1 MPADCI
7 LIEEM
12 NIHVDESMYDS
23 RAVDVEKEPSD
34 AYDEVDVDKE
44 TGVERWDNHHD
55 NPDPILLTGSKV
67 LAGSGRAVVCAV
79 GTNTRLSRSRGAGEL
94 KLREQQTYFEERL
107 AQAAEQITKYA
118 VGALVLLVL
127 LQLIRLVVDWLV
139 D

>member
-34 AYDEVDVDKE
+34 QYEEALTDDD
-44 TGVERWDNHHD
+44 GVERWDNHHA
-55 NPDPILLTGSKV
+55 NPDPILLTGSKI

-79 GTNTRLSRSRGAGEL
+79 GRHTRMSRSRGAGQL
-94 KLREQQTYFEERL
+94 KLKEQQTYFEERL
-107 AQAAEQITKYA
+107 TQAAEQMGKYA

-127 LQLIRLVVDWLV
+127 L
-139 D
+139 

>member
-34 AYDEVDVDKE
+34 CYDEPHMEKDPSDPNGE
-44 TGVERWDNHHD
+44 EVERVDNHHE

-67 LAGSGRAVVCAV
+67 LNGSGRAVVCAV
-79 GTNTRLSRSRGAGEL
+79 GSNTRMSRTRGAGEL
-94 KLREQQTYFEERL
+94 TLREQQTYFEERL
-107 AQAAEQITKYA
+107 S
-118 VGALVLLVL
+118 
-127 LQLIRLVVDWLV
+127 
-139 D
+139 

>member
-23 RAVDVEKEPSD
+23 RAVDVEKEPSNQ
-34 AYDEVDVDKE
+34 YDEADVDDE
-44 TGVERWDNHHD
+44 DGVERWDNHHE
-55 NPDPILLTGSKV
+55 NPDPVLLTGSKV

-79 GTNTRLSRSRGAGEL
+79 GRNTRMSRSRGAGEL

-107 AQAAEQITKYA
+107 A
-118 VGALVLLVL
+118 
-127 LQLIRLVVDWLV
+127 
-139 D
+139 